1 MLSYTD
7 GNTLLRAKTLWRAR
21 LRRET
26 ADQDA
31 ERRGE
36 NPTYRPDNGVWL
48 TELIAKNRRAA
59 TASDPPLLGKGHV
72 PPMQRGKGKGTSKSR
87 STSETGKGK
96 TWLPVGD
103 GNSDTAEQ
111 RKLKDE
117 VLIKMPKDKISAD
130 IQRQRSRDQWNQ
142 AEAEARQD
150 ILLEK
155 GTQRGKAEAS
165 GEPKETKQEGDSEG
179 NDPTKPK
186 SPREI
191 IGANHVR

>member
-7 GNTLLRAKTLWRAR
+7 GNTLIRAKTLWRAR
-21 LRRET
+21 LRREI

-36 NPTYRPDNGVWL
+36 NPTFRPDNGVWL
-48 TELIAKNRRAA
+48 AELIAKNRRERQPSGA
-59 TASDPPLLGKGHV
+59 LGKGHV
-72 PPMQRGKGKGTSKSR
+72 PPVQRGKGKGTSKSR
-87 STSETGKGK
+87 STSDTGKGK
-96 TWLPVGD
+96 TWHPVGD

-111 RKLKDE
+111 RKLKGE

-165 GEPKETKQEGDSEG
+165 
-179 NDPTKPK
+179 
-186 SPREI
+186 
-191 IGANHVR
+191 V